1 MENEIINKLL
11 KIKDSTLIKVRVDD
25 TDLMGVVHFKNYLM
39 YFDEGFVSFLNI
51 ITHDI
56 AAIVNKGIVFPVKR
70 IEIIYEDSLKFGDKV
85 IVKTNLKYIGN
96 TSKTFTHDL
105 YRESDNALLV
115 KVECVR
121 LIMENKTK
129 KLLKI
134 TEFFRNFI

>member
-39 YFDEGFVSFLNI
+39 YFDEGFVSFLNM
-51 ITHDI
+51 ITHNV
-56 AAIVNKGIVFPVKR
+56 ATIVNKGIVFPVKR
-70 IEIIYEDSLKFGDKV
+70 IEIIYEDSVKFGDNV
-85 IVKTNLKYIGN
+85 IVKTNLKKIGN
-96 TSKTFTHDL
+96 TSMTFTHNL

-121 LIMENKTK
+121 LVMENKTK
-129 KLLKI
+129 KLFKI
-134 TEFFRNFI
+134 TEFFKNYI

>member
-85 IVKTNLKYIGN
+85 IVKTNLKHIGN
-96 TSKTFTHDL
+96 TSMTFTHDL

>member
-96 TSKTFTHDL
+96 TSMTFTHDL